1 MSDTPA
7 TASPATASP
16 AHASTETITF
26 GVQGMTCANCSA
38 RVERTLAK
46 TAGVGTANVNLATER
61 ASVAYD
67 PSLTSLDALLKRVRD
82 VGYAPQE
89 QTIDLEV
96 AGLTASAGT
105 DRLERTLRGL
115 PGVLEADAN
124 PATERVRVR
133 WLPDATP
140 YAELVGA
147 LRTAGY
153 EVREDGA
160 AHGEDAA
167 RRDRHDREGQALR
180 RDVTL
185 AAAFTIPLMLLSMG
199 PMLIPGAEMA
209 LMERIGRL
217 PLWLAQLALALPVML
232 GPARRFYRPGWAAL
246 RHGSPDMNSLVMI
259 GASAAFGY
267 SLVATFLPSILP
279 AGTVHV
285 YYEASAAIVTLIL
298 VGRWLE
304 HRSKGRASDAIR
316 RLLTLQADVARVVR
330 DGEEREVAVAE
341 VVPGD
346 LIAVRPGER
355 IPVDGAVASGSSW
368 VDESMLTGEPAPVA
382 KGEGDTVTGGT
393 VNKTGAFRFRAERVG
408 ADTALARIVRMV
420 EEAQAGKAPIQA
432 LADRVVAV
440 FVPVVL
446 AVAAITFVTWMAVGP
461 DPRLNFALVAATAVL
476 LIACPCAMGLATPVS
491 IMVGSGR
498 GAEMGV
504 LFRKGEAIQ
513 TLQRTEIVA
522 LDKTGTLTEG
532 RPALTDLEPVGPWT
546 RDALLKMVAAAE
558 ASSEHPIAEA
568 IVRTAREDR
577 AELPRAESFEAFPG
591 KGVAARVDGRE
602 VRVGSGR
609 WLRELGI
616 ELGDRVARAE
626 ALADDGRT
634 PLFAAVDGRLAGLL
648 AVSDPIKPGTPEAI
662 RALHERGLRVA
673 MITGDDRR
681 TAQAIA
687 RRLGIDE
694 VEAEVLP
701 DGKVEAVERLR
712 EGGRRVAFVG
722 DGINDAPALAAA
734 DVGVAIGTGT
744 DVAIEAGDV
753 VLMSGDLRG
762 VANALELSRRTM
774 TNIKQN
780 LFWAFAYNTLLIPV
794 AAGVLYPWLGVLLS
808 PILAA
813 AAMGLS
819 DVFVLGNA
827 LRLRKVAP
835 VLADVA
841 APSGSP
847 VASPA

>member
-1 MSDTPA
+1 MTHTGTSQTG
-7 TASPATASP
+7 TSKTK
-16 AHASTETITF
+16 EITF

-38 RVERTLAK
+38 RVERTLGR
-46 TAGVGTANVNLATER
+46 TEGVGTAAVNLATER

-67 PSLTSLDALLKRVRD
+67 PDLVDLDGLLTRIRD

-89 QTIDLEV
+89 QTLTLEV
-96 AGLTASAGT
+96 EGMSGPHGT
-105 DRLERTLRGL
+105 QRAERTLREL
-115 PGVLEADAN
+115 PGILEADAN
-124 PATERVRVR
+124 LATETVRVR
-133 WLPDATP
+133 WLPDATAYP
-140 YAELVGA
+140 ELVRA
-147 LRTAGY
+147 LRGAGFV
-153 EVREDGA
+153 VRSDE
-160 AHGEDAA
+160 AA
-167 RRDRHDREGQALR
+167 RDEDTARRSKHDHESAALR

-185 AAAFTIPLMLLSMG
+185 AAAFTIPLMLVSMG
-199 PMLIPGAEMA
+199 PMLIPGAEPW
-209 LMERIGRL
+209 LMENVGRL
-217 PLWLAQLALALPVML
+217 PLWLLQLALTLPVML

-298 VGRWLE
+298 VGRLLE

-316 RLLTLQADVARVVR
+316 RLLTLQADTARVVR
-330 DGEEREVAVAE
+330 DGGEEEVAVAD

-355 IPVDGAVASGSSW
+355 VPVDGTLTDGSSW

-440 FVPVVL
+440 FVPAVL
-446 AVAAITFVTWMAVGP
+446 LVAAITFVTWMFVGP
-461 DPRLNFALVAATAVL
+461 DPRLTYALVAMTAVL

-513 TLQRTEIVA
+513 MLQRSDVIA

-532 RPALTDLEPVGPWT
+532 RPALTSLEPLGGWT
-546 RDALLKMVAAAE
+546 RDTLLPLVAAAE

-568 IVRTAREDR
+568 IVRTAREDH
-577 AELPRAESFEAFPG
+577 ADLPRATAFEAVPG
-591 KGVAARVDGRE
+591 RGVRATVDGRT
-602 VRVGSGR
+602 VLVGSGR
-609 WLRELGI
+609 WLREEGI
-616 ELGDRVARAE
+616 ELGGAE
-626 ALADDGRT
+626 ANADALAEDGRT
-634 PLFAAVDGRLAGLL
+634 PLFAAVDGVAAGLL
-648 AVSDPIKPGTPEAI
+648 AVSDPIKSGTPEAI

-681 TAQAIA
+681 TARAIA

-701 DGKVEAVERLR
+701 DGKVAAVERLQ

-722 DGINDAPALAAA
+722 DGINDAPALAAS

-774 TNIKQN
+774 NNIKQN

-794 AAGVLYPWLGVLLS
+794 AAGVIYPWLGVLLS

-827 LRLRKVAP
+827 LRLRKVEQ
-835 VLADVA
+835 VLGERSARTPTAV
-841 APSGSP
+841 PST
-847 VASPA
+847 A

>member
-1 MSDTPA
+1 MSDAVA
-7 TASPATASP
+7 T
-16 AHASTETITF
+16 HAGEREPVSLTF

-46 TAGVGTANVNLATER
+46 TAGVGSANVNLATER
-61 ASVAYD
+61 ASIVFD
-67 PSLTSLDALLKRVRD
+67 PNVVDLDQVLRRVRD

-89 QTIDLEV
+89 QTIDLHLP
-96 AGLTASAGT
+96 GLAASAGGE
-105 DRLERTLRGL
+105 RLERTLRAL

-124 PATERVRVR
+124 PATEQVRVR

-140 YAELVGA
+140 YPRLLAT
-147 LRTAGY
+147 LRAAGY
-153 EVREDGA
+153 QVRDDSEA
-160 AHGEDAA
+160 EGEDAR
-167 RRDRHDREGQALR
+167 RRDRHDSEGAALR
-180 RDVTL
+180 RDVIL
-185 AAAFTIPLMLLSMG
+185 ASAFTIPLMLLSMG
-199 PMLIPGAEMA
+199 PMAIPGAEAA
-209 LMERIGRL
+209 LMARFGHL
-217 PLWLAQLALALPVML
+217 TLWLVQLALALPVMI

-267 SLVATFLPSILP
+267 SLVATFVPAILP

-285 YYEASAAIVTLIL
+285 YYEAAAAIVTLIL

-316 RLLTLQADVARVVR
+316 RLLTLQADTARVVR
-330 DGEEREVAVAE
+330 DGSEVDLPTAE

-382 KGEGDTVTGGT
+382 KREGDTVTGGT
-393 VNKTGAFRFRAERVG
+393 VNRTGAFRFRAQRVG

-446 AVAAITFVTWMAVGP
+446 AIAAVTFATWMLVGP
-461 DPRLNFALVAATAVL
+461 EPRLNYALVAATAVL

-504 LFRKGEAIQ
+504 LFRRGEAIQ
-513 TLQRTEIVA
+513 TLQRSEVIA

-532 RPALTDLEPVGPWT
+532 RPALTDLEPHGDWT
-546 RDALLKMVAAAE
+546 RATLLPLIAGAE
-558 ASSEHPIAEA
+558 AQSEHPIADA
-568 IVRTAREDR
+568 IVKSARE
-577 AELPRAESFEAFPG
+577 ELEQFPRAETFEAFPG
-591 KGVAARVDGRE
+591 RGVIARVDGRE
-602 VRVGSGR
+602 VQVGTGR
-609 WLRELGI
+609 WLEERGI
-616 ELGDRVARAE
+616 ELGSARQRADT
-626 ALADDGRT
+626 LADDGRT
-634 PLFAAVDGRLAGLL
+634 PLFVAIDGVMAGLA
-648 AVSDPIKPGTPEAI
+648 AVSDPVKPGTPEAI
-662 RALHERGLRVA
+662 RALHARGLRVA
-673 MITGDDRR
+673 MITGDQRR
-681 TAQAIA
+681 TAEAIG

-694 VEAEVLP
+694 VIAEVLP
-701 DGKVEAVERLR
+701 DGKVAAIERLR
-712 EGGRRVAFVG
+712 QGERGRSRRVAFVG

-744 DVAIEAGDV
+744 HIAIEAGDV
-753 VLMSGDLRG
+753 VLMSGDLRA
-762 VANALELSRRTM
+762 VVNALELSRRTM
-774 TNIKQN
+774 NNIGQN
-780 LFWAFAYNTLLIPV
+780 LFWAFGYNTLLIPV

-827 LRLRKVAP
+827 LRLKRVEP
-835 VLADVA
+835 VLVGPVTAPTGA
-841 APSGSP
+841 APQ
-847 VASPA
+847 PA